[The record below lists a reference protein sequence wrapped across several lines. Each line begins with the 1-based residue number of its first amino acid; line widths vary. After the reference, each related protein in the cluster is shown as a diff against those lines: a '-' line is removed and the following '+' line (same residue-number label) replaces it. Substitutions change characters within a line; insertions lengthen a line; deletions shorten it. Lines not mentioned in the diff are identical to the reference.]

1 MVAARRGLRRREEEK
16 ERDEGTHTRR
26 ERERCGVERNSTNG
40 ETMYETLTFTR
51 TRGGTP
57 VT

>member
-1 MVAARRGLRRREEEK
+1 MEGQIERE
-16 ERDEGTHTRR
+16 T

-40 ETMYETLTFTR
+40 ETMYEMLTFTS